1 MEKEEEKKEKILK
14 TLNLKLPVEEYNRL
28 QAYYIAK
35 EGLTLRAHTTK
46 YLLEEAKLITVNI
59 EKK

>member
-1 MEKEEEKKEKILK
+1 
-14 TLNLKLPVEEYNRL
+14 VEEYNRL